1 MHWAEKGTGKQNH
14 KAEREIG
21 LLKQRWRQRMQ
32 DRKIPTRLWDYG
44 LVYEAGLLSR
54 VARGHDG
61 RSGIERLTGETP
73 DISEW
78 IDFEFFDMVWY
89 HTNQKSDATEE
100 QAHLGYWLGVAHRV
114 GSDLCYWILT
124 KSGKVVARTTVQHIT
139 KADQEREEIRQK
151 MKEFQLIVVERLND
165 ANFTDDSDGKPGYL
179 EDVEVEEEEWRRRGL
194 VPSDEEYSKMVQE
207 AKPEADVMGNAYDE
221 YVGAQIKMDFGGEE
235 IIGTVVKRQKGLDGK
250 PIGRRNK
257 NPLFD
262 TRTYEVK
269 FPGGIIHEYT
279 ANVVAENLFAKIDDE
294 GKEFLLVKEIVGHRK
309 DGDAVPRDEGFILG
323 QNGNKHPKR
332 TTKGWQIAVE
342 LMDGSQVWMPLKDV
356 KDGYPID
363 LAEYAVA
370 QGIENEPAFH
380 WWVPQT
386 FNHMR
391 RVINKVKKKYW
402 KTTEKFGIR
411 LPHSV
416 DEALAIDKETG
427 TDYWARAIEKELKVV
442 NVSWESRED
451 LDLGEVRAGRQLVGY
466 TEIKCHMVFDIKMDL
481 TRKARLVAGG
491 HMTDAPA
498 SLIYSSVVSRDSIR
512 VAFLIAALNGLN
524 ILACDI
530 GNAYLN
536 APCREKVWFLGGS
549 EVGTEDKVKV
559 CVMTRA
565 LYGLKSSGAS
575 WRATLMNTLYDM
587 GFADTRADP
596 CVLRRKAKRESGEQY
611 YELILVYVDDI
622 LLVSEKPQPVLD
634 KIDSHYKIK
643 AGSTGEPSVYLGA
656 QIYKHSLP
664 DGSWAWGMTS
674 EKYITNAVRIVED
687 MLEKDGDGKHLKTT
701 AKVPVISSYKPE
713 LDTSPELGPE
723 GTTRF
728 QQLIGILRWAVELGR
743 VDIYLEVSIMSQYL
757 ANPRVGHLKAVYHI
771 FAFLK
776 RHLKLKIVFDPKDV
790 RIDETCFAQVPVDEW
805 REFYGD
811 VAEELPATMPE
822 PLGRPV
828 KITCFVDADHAGN
841 LVTRRSHSGVLI
853 FVQNAPIL
861 WFSKRQNTVKTSS
874 FGSKFVAM
882 RIAKEMI
889 VALRYKLRMFGVP
902 VPEPADVMCDNRG
915 VVKNTSIPSSILSK
929 RHNAINYHAVR
940 EAAAARILRVGKE
953 DTESNIADLFTK
965 ILPQDRRN
973 ALVSQFTYSSAFGHS
988 GPPVIASSNA
998 HNL

>member
-1 MHWAEKGTGKQNH
+1 
-14 KAEREIG
+14 
-21 LLKQRWRQRMQ
+21 
-32 DRKIPTRLWDYG
+32 
-44 LVYEAGLLSR
+44 
-54 VARGHDG
+54 
-61 RSGIERLTGETP
+61 
-73 DISEW
+73 
-78 IDFEFFDMVWY
+78 MVWY

-151 MKEFQLIVVERLND
+151 MKEFQLIVAERLND

-194 VPSDEEYSKMVQE
+194 VPSDEEYGKMVQE
-207 AKPEADVMGNAYDE
+207 AKPEADEMGNAYDE

-294 GKEFLLVKEIVGHRK
+294 GKEFLLFKEIVGHRK

-386 FNHMR
+386 LNHMR
-391 RVINKVKKKYW
+391 RMINKVKKKYW

-498 SLIYSSVVSRDSIR
+498 SLTYSSVVSRDSIR
-512 VAFLIAALNGLN
+512 VAF
-524 ILACDI
+524 
-530 GNAYLN
+530 
-536 APCREKVWFLGGS
+536 
-549 EVGTEDKVKV
+549 
-559 CVMTRA
+559 
-565 LYGLKSSGAS
+565 
-575 WRATLMNTLYDM
+575 
-587 GFADTRADP
+587 
-596 CVLRRKAKRESGEQY
+596 
-611 YELILVYVDDI
+611 VDC
-622 LLVSEKPQPVLD
+622 
-634 KIDSHYKIK
+634 
-643 AGSTGEPSVYLGA
+643 SVEWVEHPG
-656 QIYKHSLP
+656 
-664 DGSWAWGMTS
+664 
-674 EKYITNAVRIVED
+674 VR
-687 MLEKDGDGKHLKTT
+687 
-701 AKVPVISSYKPE
+701 Y
-713 LDTSPELGPE
+713 
-723 GTTRF
+723 
-728 QQLIGILRWAVELGR
+728 W
-743 VDIYLEVSIMSQYL
+743 
-757 ANPRVGHLKAVYHI
+757 
-771 FAFLK
+771 
-776 RHLKLKIVFDPKDV
+776 
-790 RIDETCFAQVPVDEW
+790 
-805 REFYGD
+805 
-811 VAEELPATMPE
+811 
-822 PLGRPV
+822 
-828 KITCFVDADHAGN
+828 
-841 LVTRRSHSGVLI
+841 
-853 FVQNAPIL
+853 
-861 WFSKRQNTVKTSS
+861 
-874 FGSKFVAM
+874 
-882 RIAKEMI
+882 
-889 VALRYKLRMFGVP
+889 
-902 VPEPADVMCDNRG
+902 
-915 VVKNTSIPSSILSK
+915 
-929 RHNAINYHAVR
+929 
-940 EAAAARILRVGKE
+940 
-953 DTESNIADLFTK
+953 
-965 ILPQDRRN
+965 
-973 ALVSQFTYSSAFGHS
+973 
-988 GPPVIASSNA
+988 
-998 HNL
+998 